1 MRKIL
6 IVLFS
11 ICLLQSS
18 KAQLNYPLSAGP
30 FLSAKAGYNTS
41 YSPWERKNLFAFN
54 GLPDFGF
61 SFYIPASDE
70 FKLGLLADLSLSTY
84 AYQVKGMSSDTK
96 FTLKYSYFTL
106 CPGFHYSG
114 IYAGLNLGLPVFAD
128 YGVKLETSKLNILAE
143 VRLGGIIPII
153 EDETGRVNILF
164 HCGYMLTGIYKD
176 FVKDDPLLH
185 HFPPDSSQN
194 FTNEF
199 NPHTISFSLGLN
211 YMFNFR

>member
-1 MRKIL
+1 MRK
-6 IVLFS
+6 LFV
-11 ICLLQSS
+11 IALLLFLFYSS

-61 SFYIPASDE
+61 SFYIPASE
-70 FKLGLLADLSLSTY
+70 EYKLGWMFDLAISTY
-84 AYQVKGMSSDTK
+84 AYQVKGMNNDTK
-96 FTLKYSYFTL
+96 FTMKYSYFTL
-106 CPGFHYSG
+106 CPGFYYSG
-114 IYAGLNLGLPVFAD
+114 IYAGINIGLPVFAD
-128 YGVKLETSKLNILAE
+128 YGVKLETNKLNILSE
-143 VRLGGIIPII
+143 VRFGGIIPII
-153 EDETGRVNILF
+153 EDETGRVNIIF
-164 HCGYMLTGIYKD
+164 HAGYMLTGIYKE
-176 FVKDDPLLH
+176 FVIDDPLIK

-211 YMFNFR
+211 YMFNF

>member
-1 MRKIL
+1 MRKI
-6 IVLFS
+6 IIIIFS
-11 ICLLQSS
+11 VCFLYSS

-30 FLSAKAGYNTS
+30 YLSAKTGYNTS

-61 SFYIPASDE
+61 SFYIPASE
-70 FKLGLLADLSLSTY
+70 EYKLGWMFDLGLSTY
-84 AYQVKGMSSDTK
+84 AYRIKGVSNDNK

-114 IYAGLNLGLPVFAD
+114 LYAGLNIGIPVFAD
-128 YGVKLETSKLNILAE
+128 YGVNLETSKLNLLSE
-143 VRLGGIIPII
+143 VRIGAIIPVI
-153 EDETGRVNILF
+153 EDETGRVNILMHF
-164 HCGYMLTGIYKD
+164 GYMLTGIFKD
-176 FVKDDPLLH
+176 FVKDDPLIK

-211 YMFNFR
+211 YMFNF